1 MQIRKDPWY
10 QWEGKVLLV
19 WWQMHVLNTQQVE
32 CQGTLYTSRK
42 PVCARRSWDT
52 QISSLGDNLGQRET
66 TASFLSCWGHP
77 ALSRRQ
83 HGSLSVDR
91 TPLLI
96 CVIVGVRWKT
106 EVWLTPTLLR
116 SLCVLII
123 FHLTEN
129 NISALKKSV
138 LSLWWWWGS
147 MKLTSHPQLFSCV
160 VCASVEGSSTERGD
174 TVTSLNLVRDSS
186 IRVLWFW
193 LKSMLWPMERYLWK
207 SISQLMD

>member
-1 MQIRKDPWY
+1 MQIRKDPWC

-19 WWQMHVLNTQQVE
+19 WWPMHVLNTQQVE

-91 TPLLI
+91 TALLI

-106 EVWLTPTLLR
+106 EVWLTPMLLR

-129 NISALKKSV
+129 NISALKK
-138 LSLWWWWGS
+138 
-147 MKLTSHPQLFSCV
+147 
-160 VCASVEGSSTERGD
+160 VCAIFVVVVGQHE
-174 TVTSLNLVRDSS
+174 VNLSPTALFVC
-186 IRVLWFW
+186 W
-193 LKSMLWPMERYLWK
+193 LCQCGREQYWTWWYSDLSEPR
-207 SISQLMD
+207 